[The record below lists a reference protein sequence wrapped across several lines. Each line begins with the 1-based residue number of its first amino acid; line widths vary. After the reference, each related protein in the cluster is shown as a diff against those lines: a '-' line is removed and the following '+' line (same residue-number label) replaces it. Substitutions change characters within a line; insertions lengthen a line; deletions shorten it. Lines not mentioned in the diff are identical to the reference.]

1 MCIYYGDSWSWL
13 ATVCWLRT
21 STRAIIT
28 STWRE
33 LYCCNATDW
42 SIMEYI
48 IGLLQHT
55 EGIQPMIFLVSF
67 FSILLRIIR
76 YFAEFECHR
85 THRVMEP
92 DFIELWMTIT
102 YGSDSAR
109 NQAANFHSLGW
120 TLVEDRVLRYEYFW
134 INSTLMTEFV
144 VLLCLDVAEDLWC

>member
-1 MCIYYGDSWSWL
+1 MYIYYGDSWSWL

-33 LYCCNATDW
+33 FFFPCNATYW

-55 EGIQPMIFLVSF
+55 EGIEPMIFLVSF

-76 YFAEFECHR
+76 YFSEFECHCP
-85 THRVMEP
+85 HRVMEP
-92 DFIELWMTIT
+92 
-102 YGSDSAR
+102 
-109 NQAANFHSLGW
+109 
-120 TLVEDRVLRYEYFW
+120 VE
-134 INSTLMTEFV
+134 
-144 VLLCLDVAEDLWC
+144 

>member
-109 NQAANFHSLGW
+109 NQAANFHSLG
-120 TLVEDRVLRYEYFW
+120 
-134 INSTLMTEFV
+134 
-144 VLLCLDVAEDLWC
+144 